1 LRGISTVGQV
11 AELGEESL
19 VSLLGLAAGRHLH
32 ALAHNRDPRPVRVG
46 RRRGSIGAQ
55 HALGRSPKTADA
67 VDAVLVALVDRVTR
81 RMRAARRVG
90 RTVVLRL
97 RFNDFS
103 RATRSHTMPFATAH
117 TETILATARGLL
129 AVATPLIE
137 QQGLTL
143 IGVAVANL
151 DDDVPAQLVL
161 AFERRSN
168 DALDA
173 VLDEVRSRY
182 GTNAI
187 TRAVLLGRDQGWSM
201 PMLPD

>member
-1 LRGISTVGQV
+1 
-11 AELGEESL
+11 
-19 VSLLGLAAGRHLH
+19 
-32 ALAHNRDPRPVRVG
+32 
-46 RRRGSIGAQ
+46 
-55 HALGRSPKTADA
+55 
-67 VDAVLVALVDRVTR
+67 
-81 RMRAARRVG
+81 
-90 RTVVLRL
+90 
-97 RFNDFS
+97 
-103 RATRSHTMPFATAH
+103 
-117 TETILATARGLL
+117 
-129 AVATPLIE
+129 LIE
-137 QQGLTL
+137 RQGLTL